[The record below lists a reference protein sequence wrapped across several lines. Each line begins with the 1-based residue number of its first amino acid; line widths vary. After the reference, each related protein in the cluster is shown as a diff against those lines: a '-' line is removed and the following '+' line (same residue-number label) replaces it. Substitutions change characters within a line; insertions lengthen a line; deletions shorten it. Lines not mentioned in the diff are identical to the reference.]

1 MATATS
7 QPEIRDQHGKDGPR
21 RGPDPRPRE
30 VTIGIAGAAGDG
42 LDKTG
47 DTLAQT
53 AARLGL
59 HVYAYNSYQSLI
71 RGGHNAIHVTAS
83 DEPIVSFYPELQVL
97 IALNKETIDLHI
109 KDVVKGGVIV
119 HDGDEVAADD
129 PSYAPHKS
137 RGVIFLSIPLK
148 KLSEAASRSARPRH
162 RASSCKATTRRRR
175 SSRPFRAAAGA
186 SSSTCAGRP
195 ACR

>member
-1 MATATS
+1 MSTAITH
-7 QPEIRDQHGKDGPR
+7 PEIRDQHGKDGHR

-71 RGGHNAIHVTAS
+71 RGGHTWLRLRMGDQPVHS
-83 DEPIVSFYPELQVL
+83 HGDHLHVL
-97 IALNKETIDLHI
+97 IALNQDSIERHARE
-109 KDVVKGGVIV
+109 VEAGGAILFN
-119 HDGDEVAADD
+119 GDRLACD
-129 PSYAPHKS
+129 PSL
-137 RGVIFLSIPLK
+137 I
-148 KLSEAASRSARPRH
+148 
-162 RASSCKATTRRRR
+162 
-175 SSRPFRAAAGA
+175 AAGVRVLPIPFKKITQELGKLLPVMQNTVA
-186 SSSTCAGRP
+186 VGALMQLSGLEFDTMA
-195 ACR
+195 